1 MKRKTISKIIFAAV
15 LFVILALLFL
25 LIAGEILQQK
35 YDYQAYH
42 WEEDFYGKETYAEL
56 QIECTAEDRAAIQ
69 PVLDF
74 ADEAFSYLGD
84 GDKYELFGK
93 LGLYSYNNYK
103 DVVSENHGIDFLTAK
118 LDGDSGYLWIE
129 YFQEGYDETGELTT
143 GSWSIKSRWTLEK
156 SNGEWVVTDVL
167 EPA

>member
-56 QIECTAEDRAAIQ
+56 QIECTAEDKEAIQ

-74 ADEAFSYLGD
+74 ADEAFSYLGG
-84 GDKYELFGK
+84 GDKYDLFGK
-93 LGLYSYNNYK
+93 LGVYSYNNYK
-103 DVVSENHGIDFLTAK
+103 DVVSENHEIDFLTAK
-118 LDGDSGYLWIE
+118 LDGDSGYLWVNSW
-129 YFQEGYDETGELTT
+129 QNGYDAAGEVTT
-143 GSWSIKSRWTLEK
+143 GCGIHKSRWSLKKTD
-156 SNGEWVVTDVL
+156 GEWVVADIL
-167 EPA
+167 EHP